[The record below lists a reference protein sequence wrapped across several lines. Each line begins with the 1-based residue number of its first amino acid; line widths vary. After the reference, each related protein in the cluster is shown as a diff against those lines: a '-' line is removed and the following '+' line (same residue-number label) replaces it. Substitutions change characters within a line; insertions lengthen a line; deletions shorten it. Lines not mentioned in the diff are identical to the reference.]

1 MTVQAPPPKPP
12 PKPGAPR
19 ERATSMSDTDKAQI
33 TLQALGLLN
42 EQIEARIVH
51 YRGDLETNAELD
63 AVTAEVVAQLKAMQ
77 QALSPGDAV
86 QRSPEELD
94 RIEQE
99 QIAVLTRLL
108 ERAFSKTDQ
117 TNLVTKHLKPIGKR
131 IAKLFFESELHEKSK
146 GDKEKKIH
154 LPEQGVF
161 YVLQRYK
168 NRLRGEIDGFDY
180 AGDDVR
186 KATADLLSKVERDL
200 QVAFLSKRSPELNG
214 VMTIFTAVLVDFLQ
228 VHMPPR
234 VPQMAK
240 VTVRAAESARQRDSV
255 GYKIRADRFPQ
266 FRANW
271 ERLFLEQMVNY
282 CGDELLARLADSSE
296 SFLDETVKFFTDPHV
311 YSETCAVLCDALYDF
326 LCMEGLLD
334 LPIDWRVTMTR
345 AEDGA

>member
-1 MTVQAPPPKPP
+1 
-12 PKPGAPR
+12 
-19 ERATSMSDTDKAQI
+19 MSDTDKAQI

-77 QALSPGDAV
+77 SALTPDEST

-94 RIEQE
+94 KLEAE
-99 QIAVLTRLL
+99 QIATLAHLL
-108 ERAFSKTDQ
+108 GRAFSKTDQ

-131 IAKLFFESELHEKSK
+131 LAKLFFESELHEKSK
-146 GDKEKKIH
+146 GDKDKTIH
-154 LPEQGVF
+154 LAEQGVF

-168 NRLRGEIDGFDY
+168 NRLRGELDGFAY
-180 AGDDVR
+180 ADDEVR
-186 KATADLLSKVERDL
+186 KSTVELLAKVERDL

-214 VMTIFTAVLVDFLQ
+214 VMTVFTAVLVDFLQ

-234 VPQMAK
+234 IPQLAK
-240 VTVRAAESARQRDSV
+240 VAIRAAESGRQRDSV
-255 GYKIRADRFPQ
+255 GYKVRADRFPH

-282 CGDELLARLADSSE
+282 CGDELLARLSDASE
-296 SFLDETVKFFTDPHV
+296 SYLDETLKFFTDPHV

-326 LCMEGLLD
+326 LCMEGMLD
-334 LPIDWRVTMTR
+334 LPIDWRVTMSRT
-345 AEDGA
+345 EDST